1 MDAVRDISE
10 QQCLD
15 SLLTTIVRRARIL
28 LRADISVISFYD
40 QGTAVQFAQDG
51 LMTPVG
57 DLRVSDTRPGESRRG
72 GTPMRTADGAG
83 DEELRHDELADRILA
98 REGVRAVMALPL
110 TIRERVVGL
119 LLCADREARSY
130 TSEDISLMS
139 FLADYAASTVER
151 FRALDE
157 ARGRIAR
164 VTSEYD
170 RLRARL
176 YAEQRVG
183 RVGRRLHDAVLAG
196 ADARAVTDELAE
208 TLSAAVV
215 LRDESDRTVAV
226 SGSLPEEGA
235 ELDEAVLEARAENRT
250 VRVGEDIAVLPVSAG
265 GEDLGA
271 LVLHAQRPLTE
282 LCHDVAAHAARAAA
296 FLALVNRSAASIDG
310 QARDEALD
318 ALLDHPGRDP
328 QRVVQLTQ
336 RLRVNLAQ
344 PHVVVVAHAE
354 GVQRG
359 RIMAWASP
367 YVTRQGG
374 AKTMRDGCLVLLLP
388 GDDPGA
394 AARDVSRHLGRT
406 LDRPV
411 TAGGAPAHGE
421 QNTVANGYGQAKR
434 CVEALTSMGR
444 HGATATVEEL
454 GFVGM
459 LLGGSRD
466 VGGFIEQTL
475 GPVLYYDEERSTE
488 LVSTLEAYFAAGS
501 SPTYAA
507 EALQVHP
514 NTVFRRLERISQLL
528 GPDWQEPARALEVQL
543 ALRLQRVCNS
553 LPDTLSPDPR

>member
-1 MDAVRDISE
+1 MDAIRDIAE

-15 SLLTTIVRRARIL
+15 SLLTTIVRRARTL
-28 LRADISVISFYD
+28 LRADISVISLYD
-40 QGTAVQFAQDG
+40 EGMSVQLAQDG
-51 LMTPVG
+51 LMTPIG
-57 DLRVSDTRPGESRRG
+57 DLRDSDVRPGDSRRG
-72 GTPMRTADGAG
+72 GTRVWTADGAG
-83 DEELRHDELADRILA
+83 DEKFRHDELADRILA
-98 REGVRAVMALPL
+98 QEGVRAVMARPL
-110 TIRERVVGL
+110 TTREGVIGL
-119 LLCADREARSY
+119 LLCADRETRSY
-130 TSEDISLMS
+130 ASEDISLMS
-139 FLADYAASTVER
+139 FLADYTASTVER

-183 RVGRRLHDAVLAG
+183 RAGRRMHDVVLEG
-196 ADARAVTDELAE
+196 ADAHAVANELAE
-208 TLSAAVV
+208 ALSVSVA

-226 SGSLPEEGA
+226 SGSVPEDGG
-235 ELDEAVLEARAENRT
+235 ELDAAVLEARAENRT
-250 VRVGEDIAVLPVSAG
+250 VRVGEDTTVLPVNAG
-265 GEDLGA
+265 GENLGA
-271 LVLHAQRPLTE
+271 LIIHADRPLTE
-282 LCHDVAAHAARAAA
+282 PCHDVAAHAARAAA

-336 RLRVNLAQ
+336 RLGVNLTQ

-354 GVQRG
+354 GAQRG
-359 RIMAWASP
+359 RLMAWASP
-367 YVTRQGG
+367 YVVRQGG

-388 GDDPGA
+388 GDDAGV
-394 AARDVSRHLGRT
+394 AARDVSRLLGQA
-406 LDRPV
+406 LNRPV
-411 TAGGAPAHGE
+411 TAGGAPADGG
-421 QNTVANGYGQAKR
+421 QNAVANGYGQAKR

-514 NTVFRRLERISQLL
+514 NTVFRRLERIAQLL

-543 ALRLQRVCNS
+543 ALRLQRVCHS
-553 LPDTLSPDPR
+553 LPDTPSPDPS